1 MIRAVS
7 VPFVPPDQINTG
19 VDVWPTL
26 WRVYQDTH
34 DMVFF
39 YESSVVPM
47 SFYMDFADFNMTSGA
62 KVLRLGLTD
71 ADWGDRYGDMNGKFA
86 EADTFIPLGAGN

>member
-7 VPFVPPDQINTG
+7 VPFVPPDQIKTG

-26 WRVYQDTH
+26 WRVYQDVH

-39 YESSVVPM
+39 YESAVEPM
-47 SFYMDFADFNMTSGA
+47 SFYMNFADFNMTEGA
-62 KVLRLGLTD
+62 KVLRLGLKD
-71 ADWGDRYGDMNGKFA
+71 ARWQDRYGDMKGKFV
-86 EADTFIPLGAGN
+86 EAGTFVPLGAGQ